1 MAAKAVSRPSYLEL
15 FLKKLFLIDT
25 YAFVF
30 RSYYAIPQME
40 NENGIPTN
48 ALYGFVSMV
57 IKILRDHKP
66 DYVTFCFDRKDGS
79 FRNELYAEYKAN
91 RGDMPEDLIPQVP
104 YLKPILDAFGLHHID
119 VKGFEADDIIGTLA
133 QFGRENSMDTFI
145 ISSDKD
151 FAQCVG
157 PNITLF
163 DPMRDNTYDVQGVVE
178 KWGVNP
184 EQMID
189 YLAICG
195 DASDNVPGVKG
206 IGPKGAQK
214 LLAEYKDLEGIYNN
228 IENISAKGTKAKLI
242 ESEDL
247 AYLSKELV
255 TIATS
260 VEVNTEVDDLKL
272 RAIDREKLVGLF
284 DELGFKSFEKKLFGT
299 GEGEPK
305 DKKTK
310 ITTKPKKKKKKLV
323 FNPTNFKEVSCT
335 VDEAVKLM
343 EPYTEVWALETT
355 RGLYFQAS
363 KKIILLD
370 GDFKELGKK
379 LEGRHLKWKG
389 FDLKST
395 WRNLGLINVNT
406 PAWDHMLAAYTLNPS
421 NIKTFEDVYENY
433 TENKLPELSTALDY
447 YNAHLELEAELHA
460 ALIEKNALEIYQAT
474 ELQLVPVLY
483 KMEQNGIYLDTD
495 QLANQSKDLQTDLAK
510 LEEQIHKEAGE
521 AFNIASPKQ
530 LGQILFEKLK
540 IPVVK
545 KNKTG
550 YSTSVDVLVKLADE
564 YPIANMV
571 IEYRE
576 LAKLKNTYVD
586 ALPELVDKLSS
597 RIHTD
602 FKQAVTSTGRLS
614 SKNPNLQNIPI
625 RTERGRLV
633 RKAFAAPKGKVLLS
647 IDYSQIELRVLAHIT
662 GDPGLCTAF
671 KNDLDIH
678 AATASEVFG
687 VKLEDV
693 STDMRRK
700 AKAVNFGIAYG
711 QGAFGLAETLGIS
724 RGEAKEIIETYF
736 KKFKKVKEYMEETV
750 EKAKEDGFVTTL
762 SGRKRYIKELQS
774 TKPMIRKFGE
784 RAAINAPIQ
793 GTASDIVKTAMIKV
807 FEEIDIPL
815 LLQVHDELIFECPED
830 EVDEQM
836 ENIKKIMSETTL
848 LNVPLKVN
856 GAFGKNWDEAH

>member
-1 MAAKAVSRPSYLEL
+1 
-15 FLKKLFLIDT
+15 
-25 YAFVF
+25 
-30 RSYYAIPQME
+30 ME
-40 NENGIPTN
+40 NDKGVPTN

-57 IKILRDHKP
+57 IKILREHKP
-66 DYVTFCFDRKDGS
+66 DYVAFCFDRKDGS
-79 FRNELYAEYKAN
+79 FRNEIYPEYKAN
-91 RGDMPEDLIPQVP
+91 RGDMPEDLVPQIP
-104 YLKPILDAFGLHHID
+104 YIRDILDAFGLYHID
-119 VKGFEADDIIGTLA
+119 VKGFEADDVIGTLA
-133 QFGRENSMDTFI
+133 QFGRESSMDTFI

-163 DPMRDNTYDVQGVVE
+163 DPMRDNKYDVQGVVD
-178 KWGVNP
+178 KWGINP

-189 YLAICG
+189 YLAIVG
-195 DASDNVPGVKG
+195 DTSDNVPGVKG

-214 LLAEYKDLEGIYNN
+214 LLAEYKDLEGIYEN
-228 IENISAKGTKAKLI
+228 IENISAKGTKTKLI
-242 ESEDL
+242 ENEDL

-260 VEVNTEVDDLKL
+260 VEVNTKIDDLKL
-272 RAIDREKLVGLF
+272 NPINREKLVGLF
-284 DELGFKSFEKKLFGT
+284 NELGFKSFEKKLFNT
-299 GEGEPK
+299 GGD
-305 DKKTK
+305 DKKDEKVK
-310 ITTKPKKKKKKLV
+310 ITVKPKKKKKSGPAFKPV
-323 FNPTNFKEVSCT
+323 NFKEVACT
-335 VDEAVKLM
+335 VEEAAKLM
-343 EPYTEVWALETT
+343 EPYSEVWALETT
-355 RGLYFQAS
+355 RGLYFQTG

-370 GDFKELGKK
+370 GDYKELGAK
-379 LEGRHLKWKG
+379 LEGKFIQWKG
-389 FDLKST
+389 FDLKTT
-395 WRNLGLINVNT
+395 WKTLDLKNVSA

-421 NIKTFEDVYENY
+421 NIKGFEEVYEAY

-447 YNAHLELEAELHA
+447 YNAHLELEAELHS
-460 ALIEKNALEIYQAT
+460 LLTEKNALEIYQDT
-474 ELQLVPVLY
+474 ELPLVPVLFN
-483 KMEQNGIYLDTD
+483 MEQNGIYLDTE
-495 QLANQSKDLQTDLAK
+495 QLLNQSKDLETDLAK
-510 LEEQIHKEAGE
+510 LEKNIHKEAGE

-530 LGQILFEKLK
+530 LGQILFEKMK

-550 YSTSVDVLVKLADE
+550 YSTSVDVLMKLADD

-586 ALPELVDKLSS
+586 ALPELVDKENS

-662 GDPGLCTAF
+662 GDPGLCKAF

-693 STDMRRK
+693 TPEMRRK

-711 QGAFGLAETLGIS
+711 QGAYGLAETLGIS
-724 RGEAKEIIETYF
+724 RAEAKEIIDTYF

-750 EKAKEDGFVTTL
+750 ERAKEDGFVTTI
-762 SGRKRYIKELQS
+762 SGRKRYIKELSS

-807 FEEIDIPL
+807 YEEVDIPL

-836 ENIKKIMSETTL
+836 ENIKQIMQETTI